1 MAPPKRPPEG
11 LYAEALTA
19 SAKSLDALRRL
30 TALPESPE
38 LHEVEADAAR
48 LRGAFSESVA
58 ALRKAV
64 ALRPGDRRLEKI
76 LAQSLLLNRN
86 FEEAAPLLRKY
97 GMDKSQGRAVR
108 SPFGVARATRFH
120 ARIRDP
126 QQGRDAEDRNEGNP
140 AARREEV
147 PV

>member
-48 LRGAFSESVA
+48 FRGAFSESVA
-58 ALRKAV
+58 ALLKAV
-64 ALRPGDRRLEKI
+64 ALRPGDRRLEKNTGAVSV
-76 LAQSLLLNRN
+76 AQPQFRGGS
-86 FEEAAPLLRKY
+86 AAAA
-97 GMDKSQGRAVR
+97 QVR
-108 SPFGVARATRFH
+108 HG
-120 ARIRDP
+120 
-126 QQGRDAEDRNEGNP
+126 
-140 AARREEV
+140 
-147 PV
+147 